1 MGDPDLYS
9 DETIRLTAENIIV
22 KSAPFEAIL
31 TNKRIILVDSRKKH
45 IPQQTILLATLR
57 HVEMGENAIRDP
69 VITLSVITNTGSTRQ
84 MILTFSKKAGG
95 ERKRECD
102 EWGKILKEHSAS
114 SSQTVTHMV
123 APAPDHEK
131 EPEVTTPPQIRMTSS
146 SAVKKKIEIARPIKK
161 IIETGP
167 VPTIPIETSSLP
179 EGSFCFRCGSRV
191 PVGSAFCNRCG
202 SKVLLP
208 GEQGAVPE
216 PVAAVVPAPVV
227 QTVPAPPVVP
237 VIPPLAD
244 STPPLADS
252 TPPLAGSTPPL
263 ADSTL
268 PDISSTSPVTPV
280 LPARAVRPIEQI
292 IHSIEPLIEDSVP
305 RTEPAPLI
313 VREHPIYPA
322 TPVVAEMPAA
332 VTEPPVDAPPP
343 SAPAGEGA
351 PAPSVPVIPAGETPP
366 AEPPVHPPA
375 PASGPASKKRMGITI
390 AAIIIAILVIAGGA
404 FIVLKPMLGTGS
416 NTGGSIAVT
425 PIVTPTV
432 TPPITP
438 AVTPSAGTITTAAT
452 IPPTPSPTPT
462 TEVTTP
468 IPVQV
473 AIPQTGV
480 WIRITYPGTYTG
492 TYGLPGQQAQVTD
505 TGDHF
510 YQIATVEGPVAASIK
525 KQDGS
530 ANNLEVAV
538 YKDGNL
544 IKKESTIRPMGTI
557 EFHAVFKTPTP
568 TPVPTT
574 ITPIIMTTVNPVINS
589 TGNATVKGT

>member
-9 DETIRLTAENIIV
+9 DESIRLTAENIIV

-31 TNKRIILVDSRKKH
+31 TNKRNILVDSRKKH

-57 HVEMGENAIRDP
+57 HVEMSENAIRDP

-102 EWGKILKEHSAS
+102 EWGKILKEYSAS

-167 VPTIPIETSSLP
+167 VLTIPIETSSMP

-216 PVAAVVPAPVV
+216 PVAVVVPAPVV

-244 STPPLADS
+244 ST
-252 TPPLAGSTPPL
+252 
-263 ADSTL
+263 L

-280 LPARAVRPIEQI
+280 LHARAVRPIEQI

-313 VREHPIYPA
+313 VREHPIHPA

-332 VTEPPVDAPPP
+332 VTEPPVDASSP

-351 PAPSVPVIPAGETPP
+351 PAPSVPVTPAGETPP
-366 AEPPVHPPA
+366 AEPPVTPPV
-375 PASGPASKKRMGITI
+375 PVSSPASKKRMGITI

-425 PIVTPTV
+425 PTVTPTV
-432 TPPITP
+432 
-438 AVTPSAGTITTAAT
+438 APSATITTAAT
-452 IPPTPSPTPT
+452 IPPTPYPTPT

-480 WIRITYPGTYTG
+480 WIRVTYPGTYTG

-510 YQIATVEGPVAASIK
+510 YQVATVEGPVDASIK

-544 IKKESTIRPMGTI
+544 IKKESTTRPMGTI
-557 EFHAVFKTPTP
+557 DFHAVFKTPTP

-574 ITPIIMTTVNPVINS
+574 ITPIITTTVTPVINA

>member
-9 DETIRLTAENIIV
+9 DESIRLTAENIIV

-102 EWGKILKEHSAS
+102 EWGKILKEYSAS

-123 APAPDHEK
+123 APSPDHEK

-146 SAVKKKIEIARPIKK
+146 SAVKKKIEISRPIKK
-161 IIETGP
+161 IVETGP
-167 VPTIPIETSSLP
+167 VPIIPIETSSLP

-237 VIPPLAD
+237 VIPPLA
-244 STPPLADS
+244 
-252 TPPLAGSTPPL
+252 GSTPPL

-268 PDISSTSPVTPV
+268 PGISSTSPVTPE
-280 LPARAVRPIEQI
+280 LHARAVRPIEQI

-313 VREHPIYPA
+313 VREHPIHPA

-332 VTEPPVDAPPP
+332 ITEPPVDASPP
-343 SAPAGEGA
+343 SAPAGEGV
-351 PAPSVPVIPAGETPP
+351 PAPSVPVIPTGDTPP
-366 AEPPVHPPA
+366 AEPPVTPPV

-425 PIVTPTV
+425 PTVTPPITPAV

-557 EFHAVFKTPTP
+557 DFHAVFKTPTP

-574 ITPIIMTTVNPVINS
+574 ITPIIMTTVNPVINA